1 MISAARFYAGAIRQ
15 QLRARQFSR
24 RASSKKILQTS
35 NQNEGAVM
43 DLGLKGR
50 TAFITGAS
58 RGIGKTIA
66 TALAAEGVN
75 LGLFGR
81 DMARCNAVAADL
93 KSRHPAL
100 RIAVI
105 EMDIADRHAI
115 KPAVEKAIAELGGV
129 DILVNC
135 AGGAHRGRLAD
146 IPDHL
151 WEEYF
156 AVKPFGLIRMSR
168 ETMPY
173 LKKST
178 QGRVIHI
185 SGTRGREPLGVQV
198 MSGPINLGTLSITKA
213 MANEFGPD
221 GITVNAICP
230 GSTDT
235 GRWTELVGIRAKEHG
250 ISIEEAEK
258 QLVSDVPM
266 GRVVKPEDVA
276 DLTVFLASSRAGM
289 ITGCAINV
297 DGGRTRGI

>member
-1 MISAARFYAGAIRQ
+1 
-15 QLRARQFSR
+15 
-24 RASSKKILQTS
+24 
-35 NQNEGAVM
+35 M

-50 TAFITGAS
+50 TAFVTGAS
-58 RGIGKTIA
+58 RGIGKAIA

-81 DMARCNAVAADL
+81 DMARCNGVATELTA
-93 KSRHPAL
+93 KHPGL
-100 RIAVI
+100 RVAVI
-105 EMDIADRHAI
+105 EMDIADRTAI
-115 KPAVEKAIAELGGV
+115 KPSVDKAIAALGGV

-135 AGGAHRGRLAD
+135 AGGAYRGRLAE
-146 IPDHL
+146 IPDEA
-151 WEEYF
+151 WESYF
-156 AVKPFGLIRMSR
+156 AVKPLGLIRMSR

-185 SGTRGREPLGVQV
+185 SGTRGREPHGVQV

-235 GRWTELVGIRAKEHG
+235 GRWTELVSIRAREKG
-250 ISIEEAEK
+250 ISTEKAER
-258 QLVSDVPM
+258 QLVEDVPM

-276 DLTVFLASSRAGM
+276 DLTVFLASNRAGM